1 MRVAVIGIP
10 DTNIFICAGEVVSET
25 FPDANNII
33 NKGIITVRIIKASKR
48 LERLGIRQDEIL
60 SFNKSLYKFR
70 KKFMYNTTEEA
81 QREIMPTYDVSMVCN
96 EFNKIFNENC
106 LDKCLNK

>member
-1 MRVAVIGIP
+1 MKIAVIGIP
-10 DTNIFICAGEVVSET
+10 NTNIFICAGEVVSET

-33 NKGIITVRIIKASKR
+33 NKGVITVRIFKASKR
-48 LERLGIRQDEIL
+48 LEKLGIGQDEVM

-70 KKFMYNTTEEA
+70 KSFRYQTKDEA
-81 QREIMPTYDVSMVCN
+81 QQEIMPTYDVSMVSD